1 VISKAERLGVL
12 DPRTRPNMNASPTG
26 RMLGGRVGEGG
37 STMRARLRNQHGVTL
52 VELMVVVAIIA
63 IIAAIA
69 ITLYQ
74 DVQKKAR
81 LAADNG
87 TIAAIRSASA
97 IYFGKNDGV
106 FPTQATLQT
115 LVQGFTL
122 QCTGATWATD
132 MTNGKITYTPN
143 DTSVC

>member
-1 VISKAERLGVL
+1 
-12 DPRTRPNMNASPTG
+12 M
-26 RMLGGRVGEGG
+26 
-37 STMRARLRNQHGVTL
+37 TMAFRWLKNSRGVTL

-74 DVQKKAR
+74 DIQKKAR

-115 LVQGFTL
+115 LVQGFQL
-122 QCTGATWATD
+122 QCPGATWATD
-132 MTNGKITYTPN
+132 ITNGKVTYAPN
-143 DTSVC
+143 DISAC

>member
-1 VISKAERLGVL
+1 RIR
-12 DPRTRPNMNASPTG
+12 RR
-26 RMLGGRVGEGG
+26 RM
-37 STMRARLRNQHGVTL
+37 TMLQRFRNQRGVTL

-87 TIAAIRSASA
+87 TIAAVRSASA
-97 IYFGKNDGV
+97 IYFGNNDGV

-115 LVQGFTL
+115 LVQGFQIVCPT
-122 QCTGATWATD
+122 ATWATD
-132 MTNGKITYTPN
+132 VTNGKITYTPN
-143 DTSVC
+143 NISAC

>member
-1 VISKAERLGVL
+1 
-12 DPRTRPNMNASPTG
+12 
-26 RMLGGRVGEGG
+26 MLRQ
-37 STMRARLRNQHGVTL
+37 TRNQKGVTL

-81 LAADNG
+81 LGADNG
-87 TIAAIRSASA
+87 TIAALRSAST
-97 IYFGKNDGV
+97 IYYGKNDGT

-143 DTSVC
+143 DISAC

>member
-1 VISKAERLGVL
+1 MMFRRFKDQR
-12 DPRTRPNMNASPTG
+12 
-26 RMLGGRVGEGG
+26 
-37 STMRARLRNQHGVTL
+37 GVTL

-87 TIAAIRSASA
+87 TMAALRSASA
-97 IYFGKNDGV
+97 IYYGKNDGT
-106 FPTQATLQT
+106 FPTQPTLTT
-115 LVQGFTL
+115 LVQGGVTL
-122 QCTGATWATD
+122 QCPSATWAADPVT
-132 MTNGKITYTPN
+132 GIITYTPN
-143 DTSVC
+143 DVSAC

>member
-1 VISKAERLGVL
+1 MRRRLNSQ
-12 DPRTRPNMNASPTG
+12 R
-26 RMLGGRVGEGG
+26 
-37 STMRARLRNQHGVTL
+37 GVTL

-74 DVQKKAR
+74 DIQKKAR
-81 LAADNG
+81 LAGDLG
-87 TIAAIRSASA
+87 TIAALRSASA

-115 LVQGFTL
+115 LVQGFQL
-122 QCTGATWATD
+122 QCTGATWAADT
-132 MTNGKITYTPN
+132 TNGKISYTPN
-143 DTSVC
+143 DTSAC

>member
-1 VISKAERLGVL
+1 
-12 DPRTRPNMNASPTG
+12 
-26 RMLGGRVGEGG
+26 MLQK
-37 STMRARLRNQHGVTL
+37 MRNQRGVTL

-97 IYFGKNDGV
+97 IYFGKNDGT
-106 FPTQATLQT
+106 FPTQGTLQT
-115 LVQGFTL
+115 LVQGFQL
-122 QCTGATWATD
+122 QCPGAAWASD
-132 MTNGKITYTPN
+132 ITNGKVTYTPN
-143 DTSVC
+143 DISAC

>member
-1 VISKAERLGVL
+1 MAFRRLKN
-12 DPRTRPNMNASPTG
+12 P
-26 RMLGGRVGEGG
+26 
-37 STMRARLRNQHGVTL
+37 HGVTL
-52 VELMVVVAIIA
+52 VELMVEVAIIA

-87 TIAAIRSASA
+87 TIGALRSASA
-97 IYFGKNDGV
+97 IYYGKNDGT

-115 LVQGFTL
+115 LVQGFQL
-122 QCTGATWATD
+122 MCTGATWAVD
-132 MTNGKITYTPN
+132 ATNGKITYTPN
-143 DTSVC
+143 NISVC

>member
-1 VISKAERLGVL
+1 MVFQRLKGQ
-12 DPRTRPNMNASPTG
+12 R
-26 RMLGGRVGEGG
+26 
-37 STMRARLRNQHGVTL
+37 GVTL

-87 TIAAIRSASA
+87 TIAALRSASA
-97 IYFGKNDGV
+97 IYYGKNDGT

-115 LVQGFTL
+115 LVQGFAL
-122 QCTGATWATD
+122 QCTGATWAVDAT
-132 MTNGKITYTPN
+132 TGKITYTPN